1 MLLDWQCLDA
11 NELQIRQSDEKGRP
25 VRLAKNRPA
34 CPEPPHTRRPLPLHA
49 AADRKAGG
57 DTNERPIWYVL
68 GAGSRRSHHD
78 GFPPACVAG
87 HEDPAPAGARRHCS
101 IEILVQDP
109 TGASVP
115 DAYVHLSGPTD
126 KRGRTDAEGRFCA
139 EAGRSGRYLAVVEKT
154 GFGKASDS
162 FTLEEAAGGR
172 VIEIRPAAVRLAI
185 DVVAAPELAS
195 ESVERITASLLETP
209 RSVAVFDA
217 IQLRERNF
225 RNVHDL
231 LAFVPGLS
239 PNSLRAGG
247 YHYTPGDSACCPKTR
262 GWTGPRASRW
272 EAATAPR
279 HSASNRLFCSRARPG
294 SSTDRRARREA

>member
-1 MLLDWQCLDA
+1 MPPQTGKQEAIQMRDLFGTCWA
-11 NELQIRQSDEKGRP
+11 
-25 VRLAKNRPA
+25 LA
-34 CPEPPHTRRPLPLHA
+34 HA
-49 AADRKAGG
+49 AAITMAFG
-57 DTNERPIWYVL
+57 
-68 GAGSRRSHHD
+68 
-78 GFPPACVAG
+78 PACVAG

-225 RNVHDL
+225 RTVHDL

-247 YHYTPGDSACCPKTR
+247 YHYYARGFRMLPEDTRVDGAAGVTMGGGYSAPTFGVEQVVLLKGPAGLFYGPASSPGGLINLITKKPQPVRSTQLDLR
-262 GWTGPRASRW
+262 GPPPYDFLG
-272 EAATAPR
+272 
-279 HSASNRLFCSRARPG
+279 H
-294 SSTDRRARREA
+294 